1 MDDDPSGTHRIADS
15 VLRIAVD
22 GDFGAAEI
30 CTESITRYTVDID
43 TFAAHTGSNES
54 LTETS
59 DYSAIAVRFPDL
71 FVKFGKSEPFRINY
85 HYYTT
90 PPSFFLRYSAL
101 NANKFGTFFRLSKSI
116 SETGTRLRITE
127 V

>member
-1 MDDDPSGTHRIADS
+1 MPARYPALPFTYLTAAHRISCRIADISVNDDSAVVHGIADS

-30 CTESITRYTVDID
+30 CAESIARYTVDID

-90 PPSFFLRYSAL
+90 PPSFFLH
-101 NANKFGTFFRLSKSI
+101 
-116 SETGTRLRITE
+116 
-127 V
+127 